1 MIKKYM
7 FIFLTM
13 FVLNITADEGMWEPY
28 QMKSLQKELRTSG
41 YKGSV
46 ANVSDLFKHP
56 MNAIVSLGGCSA
68 AFVSDQGLIATNY
81 HCIERSY
88 LQFNSNAESD
98 LFETGFVARTKDDE
112 KRSAPGSRVYV
123 TLESTD
129 ITNKVLDGLS
139 DDTAALERAEII
151 EDNKKVIIRE
161 CETSDEF
168 ECRVRSFF
176 SGETYKL
183 EKVLKI
189 KDVRLVYAPPSYIG
203 EYGGEI
209 DNWMYPR
216 HTGDFALLRAYTAKD
231 GSSKE
236 FNKDNVPYKSDSF
249 LKVSAKG
256 VKDGDFVMVV
266 GYPGRTNRTITF
278 NEIKWDLETG
288 FHETVKFLKRGI
300 ELMEQNTN
308 SSDGSMLK
316 YRGLK
321 SGYENYYKKIS
332 GQIDGANNF
341 KLIESEEIKWKN
353 FLDFVEKDTSET
365 DKNYLSELLNLIDE
379 DQQKSL
385 ARSYYG
391 NSALISQAKRIYR
404 NAVEREKIDAERKP
418 GYQDRDQERIINRIK
433 SLDYSFD
440 PRVDRAIF
448 EDRLIVYSGFD
459 SSLRRATYS
468 KLLRLDESKEIIL
481 SKVDEIYSTDYQTS
495 ENFLQMFEMSLDE
508 LNNSQDPLIVFAKD
522 TFDESLAYEKESEE
536 TGAKRQLLKSKFIGL
551 LKKYYES
558 SGKQMYADANGTL
571 RVTYG
576 NVAGV
581 SLKDGLI
588 YEPFTRLEG
597 IAQKHS
603 GIKPFNASEKLLNL
617 IEAKDYGKY
626 FYKPINSVPV
636 NFLSTLDI
644 TNGNSG
650 SATINSKFELVGLAF
665 DGMLETI
672 IADYKYIPDAR
683 TISVDSRYLL
693 WTLEKLD
700 EAENILEE
708 LTISNSI
715 Y

>member
-7 FIFLTM
+7 FIFLTI

-28 QMKSLQKELRTSG
+28 QMKSLQKELRASG

-151 EDNKKVIIRE
+151 EDNKKAIIRE

-341 KLIESEEIKWKN
+341 KLIESEKIKWRN
-353 FLDFVEKDTSET
+353 FLDFVEKDASET

-508 LNNSQDPLIVFAKD
+508 LNNSQDPLIYFAKD